1 LTRSLVWDGFRQQM
15 GDKGTEYEG
24 DSAGPDPEA
33 GEWSALAYYS
43 ASSPRERQR
52 AFVILFVSL
61 VCMGAG
67 QTILFAILP
76 PLSRQLGL
84 TEVQTSTIFGVSALI
99 WVFTSTY
106 WGRKSDLWGRKPV
119 MLIGLLAYAAS
130 TLLFASTMAAG
141 LVHWLPA
148 FAIFPL
154 LIASRSVYG
163 TFGSGT
169 APASQAY
176 VADRTGPAE
185 RLQGVATINAAFGL
199 GSALGPG
206 IAALL
211 AVIGVLAPFYFTALM
226 AFASAAAIWFL
237 LPERTPPKSHTQRP
251 RSTLK
256 WYDPR
261 ILPFVAF
268 SVGLGI
274 AGTVAVQTVGFF
286 FIDVLH
292 ASNELA
298 VQYNLIGQMAS
309 SMAALFAQLVVV
321 QRFSFSARSLTTFG
335 LAAGFSSF
343 AMFLVAPTFGTLVFA
358 MILSGLGFGV
368 ARPAF
373 AAASSL
379 TVSPQEQGAVAG
391 IIGGASA
398 AGFIFGPAIG
408 EMYRWSPWIPYA
420 FGAAMMVLLFVFMR
434 ASRTLRNAG
443 VITPDVESL
452 EEAEVSTPPGV

>member
-1 LTRSLVWDGFRQQM
+1 LTGATDWDGFGAWVTRRHSKATANAPKAALRRQ
-15 GDKGTEYEG
+15 
-24 DSAGPDPEA
+24 
-33 GEWSALAYYS
+33 WNALAYYG
-43 ASSPRERQR
+43 ASSPEERR
-52 AFVILFVSL
+52 RSFVILFVSL

-67 QTILFAILP
+67 QTVLFAILP

-130 TLLFASTMAAG
+130 TMLFASTMAAG
-141 LVHWLPA
+141 LAHWIPA
-148 FAIFPL
+148 FAVFPL
-154 LIASRSVYG
+154 MVMSRSIYG
-163 TFGSGT
+163 TLGSGT
-169 APASQAY
+169 SPASQAY
-176 VADRTGPAE
+176 VADRTAPSE

-206 IAALL
+206 IAAML
-211 AVIGVLAPFYFTALM
+211 AVIGVLAPFYFISAL
-226 AFASAAAIWFL
+226 AFVSAGAIWFL
-237 LPERTPPKSHTQRP
+237 LPERTPPQSHRQKQKV
-251 RSTLK
+251 TLK
-256 WYDPR
+256 WYDRR
-261 ILPFVAF
+261 IMPFVFF

-274 AGTVAVQTVGFF
+274 AGTVAVQTIGFF

-321 QRFSFSARSLTTFG
+321 QRFDFSAKQLTTFG
-335 LAAGFSSF
+335 LGAGFCSF
-343 AMFLVAPTFGTLVFA
+343 ILFLMAPTFGTLVFA
-358 MILSGLGFGV
+358 MILSGLGFGI
-368 ARPAF
+368 ARPGF

-379 TVSPQEQGAVAG
+379 TVTPQEQGAVAG

-398 AGFIFGPAIG
+398 TGFIFGPLIG
-408 EMYRWSPWIPYA
+408 EMYRWSPFLPYA
-420 FGAAMMVLLFVFMR
+420 FGATMIVLLFVYSR
-434 ASRTLRNAG
+434 ASATLRNAG
-443 VITPDVESL
+443 IITPDVESI
-452 EEAEVSTPPGV
+452 EEAEVATPPSV

>member
-1 LTRSLVWDGFRQQM
+1 M
-15 GDKGTEYEG
+15 
-24 DSAGPDPEA
+24 DSENEWEADEPADAGKSD
-33 GEWSALAYYS
+33 WNALAYYS
-43 ASSPRERQR
+43 VSTPAERR
-52 AFVILFVSL
+52 RSFVILFISL

-67 QTILFAILP
+67 QTVLFAILP
-76 PLSRQLGL
+76 PLSRNLGL

-119 MLIGLLAYAAS
+119 MLIGLMAYS
-130 TLLFASTMAAG
+130 ISFLLFSSTIAG
-141 LVHWLPA
+141 GLLHWLPA
-148 FAIFPL
+148 FSIFPL
-154 LIASRSVYG
+154 MIVSRSIYG

-169 APASQAY
+169 SPASQAY

-199 GSALGPG
+199 GSAMGPG
-206 IAALL
+206 IAAML
-211 AVIGVLAPFYFTALM
+211 AVIGVLAPFYFISFL

-237 LPERTPPKSHTQRP
+237 LPERTPPKSHKKVQRA
-251 RSTLK
+251 SLK

-261 ILPFVAF
+261 ILPFVLF

-321 QRFSFSARSLTTFG
+321 QRFDFSAKQLTTFG
-335 LAAGFSSF
+335 LSCAFASF
-343 AMFLVAPTFGTLVFA
+343 VLFLIVPTFGTLVFA
-358 MILSGLGFGV
+358 MTLSGLGFGV
-368 ARPAF
+368 ARPSF

-379 TVSPQEQGAVAG
+379 TVSEQEQGAVAG

-408 EMYRWSPWIPYA
+408 EMYRWTPFLPYA
-420 FGAAMMVLLFVFMR
+420 FGAVIMVGLFIFSR
-434 ASRTLRNAG
+434 TSRTLRNAG
-443 VITPDVESL
+443 IIRPDIEAVEK
-452 EEAEVSTPPGV
+452 AEVTGPAGV